1 MDIIFLGGPVM
12 WPLLAISVAVVAIII
27 ERFLV
32 LSGYRVPALLP
43 QDSPERAIEAV
54 RSSESLAS
62 FLSVLER
69 EHPDERLL
77 EAAGQS
83 IILKMEKHFSL
94 LTVLAKSA
102 TLLGLLGT
110 VLGMI
115 GAFFVVSSSTT
126 GVDMSELSRGLWQAL
141 ITTAAGLIIAIPAYI
156 AAAWFQTRAD
166 AMGEFLTLAANIVL
180 AGKETQRPQQESLS

>member
-1 MDIIFLGGPVM
+1 MDIILLGGPIM
-12 WPLLAISVAVVAIII
+12 WPLLAISIAVAAIII

-32 LSGYRVPALLP
+32 LSSYRAPKL
-43 QDSPERAIEAV
+43 SPSA
-54 RSSESLAS
+54 SSEHARKAARSIESLGEFANI
-62 FLSVLER
+62 LER
-69 EHPDERLL
+69 KDPDERLL
-77 EAAGQS
+77 EAAGQT
-83 IILKMEKHFSL
+83 IILRMEKHFSL

-115 GAFFVVSSSTT
+115 SAFFVVSSSTT

-141 ITTAAGLIIAIPAYI
+141 ITTATGLIIAIPAYI
-156 AAAWFQTRAD
+156 AAAWFQTKAD

-180 AGKETQRPQQESLS
+180 ADKEPQS

>member
-1 MDIIFLGGPVM
+1 MDIIFLGGPIM
-12 WPLLAISVAVVAIII
+12 WPLLAISIAVAAIII
-27 ERFLV
+27 ERYLV
-32 LSGYRVPALLP
+32 LSGYRVPQLSP
-43 QDSPERAIEAV
+43 SESPERAREAV
-54 RSSESLAS
+54 RSNESLQDFA
-62 FLSVLER
+62 SVLNR
-69 EHPDERLL
+69 ENPDERLL

-83 IILKMEKHFSL
+83 IILRMEKHLSL

-141 ITTAAGLIIAIPAYI
+141 ITTATGLVIAIPACI
-156 AAAWFQTRAD
+156 AAAWFQTKAD

-180 AGKETQRPQQESLS
+180 ARKEPEP